1 MSPVSH
7 SRRKRL
13 SSGSLLASLLLCV
26 AGRYRRPLDLAAV
39 DAIGTGVVLDG
50 TGALGSSRLGCEG
63 VAVDGEWT
71 VTASGVLDGRCSDAA
86 DCASSTTALTVAL
99 TLTLALSVALTL
111 TLALSVTLTLTLALS
126 VALTLTVALVLSVSL
141 VLSVALP
148 LTLSVTLTL
157 ALTLAVTLAL
167 SLIGLA
173 LTAIAVL
180 TVVLTLFGSSI
191 GGNCKVLAV
200 LLRSSLSDRHQ
211 DRLVVGGTRHGADAV
226 VASGKTAVNDCLKV
240 TLAVSGIVDT
250 LEEGKLLGIKR
261 LLGVEAVARVL
272 DGDVG
277 VADDLALAIEL
288 LRGTVVCAGGVGEGT
303 KLHVLELDLDVES
316 GLGLDDIAVLGV
328 YDDGGDHV
336 VNTGDISH
344 GWRRELSALE
354 FQISPVSEDLRIPL
368 QDPPRTCRPLVSS
381 LPLHSLMKLAWSLED
396 S

>member
-1 MSPVSH
+1 M
-7 SRRKRL
+7 
-13 SSGSLLASLLLCV
+13 
-26 AGRYRRPLDLAAV
+26 
-39 DAIGTGVVLDG
+39 
-50 TGALGSSRLGCEG
+50 
-63 VAVDGEWT
+63 
-71 VTASGVLDGRCSDAA
+71 
-86 DCASSTTALTVAL
+86 
-99 TLTLALSVALTL
+99 
-111 TLALSVTLTLTLALS
+111 
-126 VALTLTVALVLSVSL
+126 
-141 VLSVALP
+141 
-148 LTLSVTLTL
+148 
-157 ALTLAVTLAL
+157 
-167 SLIGLA
+167 
-173 LTAIAVL
+173 
-180 TVVLTLFGSSI
+180 
-191 GGNCKVLAV
+191 
-200 LLRSSLSDRHQ
+200 
-211 DRLVVGGTRHGADAV
+211 VGGTRHGADAV